1 MKGMLNAGGQ
11 VLCLDLPHQLLWG
24 VEHKYKWLL
33 VAQEGLDGLQVQL
46 HLVKPRKRRRITN
59 QR

>member
-11 VLCLDLPHQLLWG
+11 VLCLDLPHQLLRG
-24 VEHKYKWLL
+24 VEHKDKWLL

-46 HLVKPRKRRRITN
+46 HLVKARKRRRITN